1 MGGTDGDTTSHCG
14 PGVHSILD
22 VIKALKA
29 NIIFK
34 HVAVAVVYGKDKTE
48 KTVKKGLQL
57 PRSRM

>member
-1 MGGTDGDTTSHCG
+1 MVGRDGNTTSHCG
-14 PGVHSILD
+14 PGVHSALD

-48 KTVKKGLQL
+48 KAVK
-57 PRSRM
+57 